1 MHFGGLPRSVG
12 ALSRD
17 DLVDAVQIAA
27 LLTVNEHRVEELSTR
42 ADFPPPVERVR
53 SGRTWRRRD
62 IESWARDTGLV

>member
-1 MHFGGLPRSVG
+1 MNFGGLSRNPG

-27 LLTVNEHRVEELSTR
+27 LLTVNEHRVDELSSR
-42 ADFPPPVERVR
+42 ADFPPPVERFR

-62 IESWARDTGLV
+62 IESWAHDTGVV